1 LKIEARAL
9 DPLSRAQAASISRQ
23 AVTTAGEGSSR
34 LGILSGLSP
43 FSLVDMLHGTGG
55 GFGA

>member
-9 DPLSRAQAASISRQ
+9 DPLIRAQAASISRQ
-23 AVTTAGEGSSR
+23 AVTAGEGSFR

-43 FSLVDMLHGTGG
+43 FSLVYMLHGTGG